1 MEKALRAHHSDR
13 NLDAISAH
21 ELSCVNTATDSGGEE
36 EMGWL
41 THFQSCDLDNK
52 VFLPI
57 FVLMVFYNKAW
68 QAGRDDKILVGFDD
82 CPVFPL

>member
-36 EMGWL
+36 EMG
-41 THFQSCDLDNK
+41 
-52 VFLPI
+52 
-57 FVLMVFYNKAW
+57 
-68 QAGRDDKILVGFDD
+68 
-82 CPVFPL
+82 